1 MVVTFCVSATCTL
14 RKEQMI
20 DHVWHSVHSFMT
32 EQKYTNAHSILIMFH
47 DEYNYDI
54 FMAEYICE

>member
-1 MVVTFCVSATCTL
+1 MVVTFCVSAKCTL
-14 RKEQMI
+14 GKEQMN

-32 EQKYTNAHSILIMFH
+32 KKYTNAHSILIMSH